1 MARNSAVAPATKKQ
15 IALLHVAKR
24 ELGLADEDYRAILA
38 RYGHCD
44 SAADLNASGFTSVM
58 KYMAALGFKSTSATS
73 SGFGERRGMASPAQ
87 IDLIRA
93 LWLKYQGEGDEKE
106 TALNNWLTRFH
117 KVSALR
123 FVDVAKASKI
133 ITALKRMTSR
143 QKNEI

>member
-1 MARNSAVAPATKKQ
+1 MARSSAVAPATKKQ

-24 ELGLADEDYRAILA
+24 ELGLTDDDYRAILA
-38 RYGHCD
+38 RHGHCN
-44 SAADLNASGFTSVM
+44 SSADLNASGFTSVM
-58 KYMAALGFKSTSATS
+58 KYMAALGFKSTSATP

-93 LWLKYQGEGDEKE
+93 LWLKYHGEADDKE
-106 TALNNWLTRFH
+106 AALNNWLTRFH

-143 QKNEI
+143 KKNES

>member
-1 MARNSAVAPATKKQ
+1 MARNSAIAPATKKQ

-44 SAADLNASGFTSVM
+44 SSADLNASGFTSVM
-58 KYMAALGFKSTSATS
+58 KYMAALGFKSTSTRPS
-73 SGFGERRGMASPAQ
+73 CFGERRGMASPAQ

-93 LWLKYQGEGDEKE
+93 LWLKYNGAGDEKE
-106 TALNNWLTRFH
+106 AALNNWLTRFH

-123 FVDVAKASKI
+123 FVDAAKASKV
-133 ITALKRMTSR
+133 ITALKQMTGR
-143 QKNEI
+143 QKGGN